1 MGMQKARV
9 YEFGPFRLAPAQ
21 GTLFR
26 QGTPV
31 SVAPKAFEALVLL
44 VEQRDRLVAKE
55 ELMKTLWPDTFVEEA
70 NLNHYIWTLRKTLAE
85 VRGGERY
92 IQTVARRGFRFV
104 APVKESAGEDGEILH
119 EPNGLNRPSSE
130 ECMAEAAPATTRADG
145 MRSMP
150 PLVST
155 VPTTGVKSYLLIAV
169 AIALALGVVLSIRGW
184 RASRSETGDSAAP
197 MRPLKSI
204 AVLPLKS
211 IGPAADNEYLQL
223 GIADSL
229 ITKLAN
235 VKEVAVRPTSAVRKY
250 LGPRQDPV
258 AAGREQHVEAVLDGN
273 VQRSGERIRVTVQLV
288 RVRDGASLW
297 SGTFD
302 EHFTDIF
309 AVEDSISQQVARRL
323 SVELS
328 SEERNRLE
336 LHSTTNA
343 EAHDAYFK
351 GRYSWNKR
359 TSKGFNKALEYFN
372 KAIAVDPNYALA
384 YVGVADSYT
393 MLADYDWLPPSEAA
407 TKAKAAVTRA
417 LEIDDGLAEAHASL
431 ADIRR
436 FYDWDWAGA
445 EREYKRAIELNPN
458 YVTAHQWYAEYL
470 SAMGRHEQAAR
481 EMERAQELDPLSV
494 VVKSANGWVL
504 LFARDYDKAIA
515 QCQQVIE
522 MDPSFG
528 EVYSQLRRAYEQ
540 KGMYM
545 EALAADEKFRV
556 FKRKG
561 AHRTGWQ
568 PEARR
573 FSGAKAY
580 WRKMRAL
587 TENDLRNNLEAARF
601 RMAEIYAQLGQK
613 DQAFEWL
620 ERNYQEHTFWM
631 PFLAVHPHLDPLRS
645 DPRFSGLM
653 RRMNL
658 VSTGRTV
665 P

>member
-1 MGMQKARV
+1 MSMERARV

-21 GTLFR
+21 GTLLR
-26 QGTPV
+26 LGTPV

-44 VEQRDRLVAKE
+44 VEQRDRLVGKE
-55 ELMKTLWPDTFVEEA
+55 VLMKTLWPDTFVEEA
-70 NLNHYIWTLRKTLAE
+70 NLNHYIWTLRKTLGE
-85 VRGGERY
+85 VKGGERY

-104 APVKESAGEDGEILH
+104 APVKELAGEDAEILQ
-119 EPNGLNRPSSE
+119 EPTGVNRPSSE
-130 ECMAEAAPATTRADG
+130 ECMAEAAPAPTHADG
-145 MRSMP
+145 MPSMP
-150 PLVST
+150 PPVST
-155 VPTTGVKSYLLIAV
+155 VPTTEVKSYLLIGV
-169 AIALALGVVLSIRGW
+169 AMALALGVVLSIRSW
-184 RASRSETGDSAAP
+184 RANRGETGDFAAP

-250 LGPRQDPV
+250 LGPRQDPL

-273 VQRSGERIRVTVQLV
+273 VQRSGEHIRVTVQLV

-302 EHFTDIF
+302 ELFTDIF

-328 SEERNRLE
+328 SEERKRLE
-336 LHSTTNA
+336 RHSSTNA

-359 TSKGFNKALEYFN
+359 TREGFNKALEYFN
-372 KAIAVDPNYALA
+372 EAIAVDPNYALA

-470 SAMGRHEQAAR
+470 SAMGRHQQATR

-540 KGMYM
+540 KGMYI

-561 AHRTGWQ
+561 VHRTGRQ

-573 FSGAKAY
+573 FFGAKAY

-620 ERNYQEHTFWM
+620 ERSYKERSFWM
-631 PFLAVHPHLDPLRS
+631 PFLGVHPHLDPLRS
-645 DPRFSGLM
+645 DPRFSALM